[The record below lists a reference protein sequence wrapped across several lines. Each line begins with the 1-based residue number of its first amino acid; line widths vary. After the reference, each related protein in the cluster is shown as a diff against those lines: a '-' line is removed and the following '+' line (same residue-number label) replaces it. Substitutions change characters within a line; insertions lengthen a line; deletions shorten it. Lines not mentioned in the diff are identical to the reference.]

1 MGMLVTNNPLVKEQF
16 QSELEVEFIET
27 DLLGVLTYVRDV
39 VHKGHKLLTHPL
51 SGSIKPN
58 ESPYKSVLITGNPE
72 DKAALSI
79 TGFKSKNDFQSETD
93 FQSVGIIEKSIQ
105 TARKFPPK
113 HIPEHY
119 LTDLQTVDLEL
130 IRSAMGKGQM

>member
-1 MGMLVTNNPLVKEQF
+1 MSMLVTNNPLVKEQF
-16 QSELEVEFIET
+16 QSEFKVEFIET
-27 DLLGVLTYVRDV
+27 DLLGILTFVRGM

-72 DKAALSI
+72 DKAAL
-79 TGFKSKNDFQSETD
+79 FEADLKSKTD
-93 FQSVGIIEKSIQ
+93 FQSVDIIEKSIQ

-119 LTDLQTVDLEL
+119 LSDLQMIDLEL
-130 IRSAMGKGQM
+130 IRSAMVSLKG